1 MLGTPPP
8 PVAHPHAPRLVTTPS
23 GSCDAHCHVFGPTD
37 RFPYAPDANYA
48 PQEAPVEALQRLWDL
63 LGFQR
68 AVIVQSTVHG
78 TDHRAA
84 ADALRKGE
92 GRYRG
97 VAIIRPDTPDDDVA
111 RLHDEGFRGA
121 RLHFM
126 PQLGTT
132 PPNRD
137 EVDAVVSK
145 VRRYDWHVS
154 LHMSGTSIVD
164 LQDMIRSIPV
174 RVVID
179 HMARVDL
186 SDGLET
192 EPVHTLMSLLEN
204 DNTWVKLSGADR
216 LASRPPAMTDS
227 AELARRLAEH
237 APDRVVWGTDYPH
250 PNTHGFMADDGDL
263 VDNLA
268 TIAPTPHALQRIL
281 VDNPTS
287 LFDFDR

>member
-8 PVAHPHAPRLVTTPS
+8 PVANPHPPRLVTPPP

-37 RFPYAPDANYA
+37 RFPYAPDANYT
-48 PQEAPVEALQRLWDL
+48 PQEAPIEALERLWDL

-84 ADALRKGE
+84 GDALRKGG

-97 VAIIRPDTPDDDVA
+97 VAIIRPDTPDDEVA

-137 EVDAVVSK
+137 QVDAVVSK

-154 LHMSGTSIVD
+154 LHMSGSTIVD
-164 LQDMIRSIPV
+164 LRDMILSMPG

-186 SDGLET
+186 SEGLDT
-192 EPVHTLMSLLEN
+192 EPIDTLMRLLEN
-204 DNTWVKLSGADR
+204 DNVWVKLSGADR

-268 TIAPTPHALQRIL
+268 TIAPTPQALRRIL
-281 VDNPTS
+281 VDNPTA
-287 LFDFDR
+287 LFDFVR

>member
-8 PVAHPHAPRLVTTPS
+8 PVPNPHAPRLVTPPP
-23 GSCDAHCHVFGPTD
+23 GSCDTHCHVFGPTD
-37 RFPYAPDANYA
+37 RFPYAPDANYEPQQA
-48 PQEAPVEALQRLWDL
+48 PIEALERLWDL

-84 ADALRKGE
+84 ADALRRGE

-97 VAIIRPDTPDDDVA
+97 VAIIRPDTPDDEVA
-111 RLHDEGFRGA
+111 RLHDQGFRGA

-137 EVDAVVSK
+137 QVDAVVSK

-154 LHMSGTSIVD
+154 LHMSGTTIVE
-164 LQDMIRSIPV
+164 LRDMIRSIPG

-186 SDGLET
+186 SGGLDT
-192 EPVHTLMSLLEN
+192 EPVDTLMRLLEN
-204 DNTWVKLSGADR
+204 DNIWVKLSGADR
-216 LASRPPAMTDS
+216 LASKPPAMTDS
-227 AELARRLAEH
+227 VELARRLAEH
-237 APDRVVWGTDYPH
+237 VPDRVVWGTDYPH

-268 TIAPTPHALQRIL
+268 AIAPTPQALKRIL
-281 VDNPTS
+281 VDNPTA
-287 LFDFDR
+287 LFDFDS

>member
-1 MLGTPPP
+1 MSETPPP
-8 PVAHPHAPRLVTTPS
+8 PVANPHAPRLVTPPP
-23 GSCDAHCHVFGPTD
+23 GSCDTHCHVFGPTD

-48 PQEAPVEALQRLWDL
+48 PQEAPIEELERLWDL

-84 ADALRKGE
+84 ADALRRGE

-97 VAIIRPDTPDDDVA
+97 VAIIRPDTPDDEVA
-111 RLHDEGFRGA
+111 RLHDDGFRGA

-126 PQLGTT
+126 PHLGTT
-132 PPNRD
+132 PPSRD
-137 EVDAVVSK
+137 QVHAVVSK

-154 LHMSGTSIVD
+154 LHMSGGTIVE
-164 LQDMIRSIPV
+164 LRDMIRSIPG

-186 SDGLET
+186 SRGLDT
-192 EPVHTLMSLLEN
+192 EPVDTLMRLLEN
-204 DNTWVKLSGADR
+204 DNIWVKLSGADR
-216 LASRPPAMTDS
+216 LAARPPAMTDS
-227 AELARRLAEH
+227 VELARRLAEH
-237 APDRVVWGTDYPH
+237 VPDRVVWGTDYPH

-268 TIAPTPHALQRIL
+268 AIAPTPQALKRLL
-281 VDNPTS
+281 VDNPTA